1 MTIRYVGEIQ
11 YADGKI
17 TMPSDTNLPP
27 KQQWSNYPIFVF
39 NGKRYNAVNQKAED
53 SLAKVI
59 TKIQSEGKTKAVKEG
74 KIKPS
79 SIRYG
84 ILTTGIEPFTFV

>member
-11 YADGKI
+11 YADGKVI
-17 TMPSDTNLPP
+17 MPTETKLPP
-27 KQQWSNYPIFVF
+27 KQQWASYAIYVF
-39 NGKRYNAVNQKAED
+39 NGKRYNTVTQKAED
-53 SLAKVI
+53 NLNATIK
-59 TKIQSEGKTKAVKEG
+59 KIEAEGKTKAVKDG

-84 ILTTGIEPFTFV
+84 ILTTGVEPFTFV